1 MSSKTRRSKSS
12 SKERSKRRY
21 CSICYTTNSAYIQYI
36 LTHEQELVTS
46 LGSVRLDD
54 NDSYQSLSGTKPS
67 SLPTNFNNEDMY
79 RRKYP
84 ELAPSVMNPTLT
96 TVSPNPNPVRSEYK
110 VSPEIGVDR
119 VQRISEKNDFDDF
132 VFLDSNTETVK
143 DKVLTVLIVFST
155 IMVVYIMCTYVGIC
169 VIEANNYKD
178 LHSIS
183 LSIIKVMVWQI
194 KHRRYKVEF
203 PYENDQFLAS
213 RTGVMGMQFG
223 VNQKNLI
230 MEGFYNNIRTG
241 IYTYRYTYIHANLC
255 TQHVNLCRHSK

>member
-12 SKERSKRRY
+12 SKERNKRRY

-54 NDSYQSLSGTKPS
+54 NDSYQSLSSGTKPS
-67 SLPTNFNNEDMY
+67 SLPTKFNNEDIY

-84 ELAPSVMNPTLT
+84 CNEPYPYYRKPYS
-96 TVSPNPNPVRSEYK
+96 NPNPVRSESK
-110 VSPEIGVDR
+110 VSPAEIGVDR